1 MMREVAREEREGLSL
16 GPLDQLD
23 PYALAEAH
31 GISVYSLSELR
42 DWELSDAA
50 HAHLHGANGA
60 SWSAALVPLGS
71 ARVIVENDG
80 HALVRRRASIAHEL
94 GHHLLEHSFDSVI
107 LGEDHKRQF
116 DTTQEKQ
123 ANFMA
128 GELLVP
134 QEAAKKAAYSKW
146 NNAQV
151 AVEYGVSEQFAQM
164 QMTGARVMAAR
175 ASKKYGFT

>member
-1 MMREVAREEREGLSL
+1 MCEVALEEREALSL

-31 GISVYSLSELR
+31 GISVYTLTQLR
-42 DWELSDAA
+42 DWELSDTARA
-50 HAHLHGANGA
+50 HFNAANGA

-80 HALVRRRASIAHEL
+80 HALVRRRASIAHEM

-116 DTTQEKQ
+116 DKTQERQ
-123 ANFMA
+123 ANFIA

-134 QEAAKKAAYSKW
+134 QEAAKKAAFSKW
-146 NNAQV
+146 SNAQV
-151 AVEYGVSEQFAQM
+151 ADA
-164 QMTGARVMAAR
+164 
-175 ASKKYGFT
+175 